1 MNQVRVMIFIDGS
14 NLFWACKTISFK
26 IDFEKLK
33 NVLADGRYLIRP
45 FYYCAIPE
53 KPNTKQVNFLRM
65 LRYLGF
71 EVVTKTL
78 KRRIS
83 SDGRIFF
90 VEKGVDVAL
99 VTDMLSMAFKNAY
112 DVAVLVSGDN
122 DYIRAVEEIKRLGKR
137 VEIASFE
144 HNPEDNTKFI
154 SADLKMVADK
164 FISLDKIKDKIRKD

>member
-1 MNQVRVMIFIDGS
+1 MSHVRVMIFIDGS
-14 NLFWACKTISFK
+14 NLFWACKMLSFK

-33 NVLADGRYLIRP
+33 KVLTGERYLIRP

-53 KPNTKQVNFLRM
+53 NPEGKQMNFLRM

-71 EVVTKTL
+71 QVVPKKL

-83 SDGRIFF
+83 NDEKIIF

-112 DVAVLVSGDN
+112 DIAVLVSGDN
-122 DYIRAVEEIKRLGKR
+122 DYIGAVEEIKRLGKR
-137 VEIASFE
+137 VEVASFE
-144 HNPEDNTKFI
+144 HNPKDDTRFI

-164 FISLDKIKDKIRKD
+164 FISLDEIKDEIKRD